1 MTDDGSA
8 LATRGRTLTD
18 GGLETSLIFLQ
29 RVDLPA
35 FAAFPLL
42 DTAAGR
48 RELTTYFQP
57 YLALAAERRA
67 SFILDTPT
75 WRANPDWGAQLGYS
89 GADLARI
96 DRDAVAFA
104 RELAG
109 ASNVADVR
117 VDGVVGPRGDGYV
130 VASPMTAD
138 VAEAYHRPQVEA
150 FAAAGADLVSAVTMS
165 YAAEGIGVARA
176 SASAGLPA
184 VISFTV
190 ETDGRLPDGTDLQSA
205 IDAVDAAAP
214 GAVAWFMVNCAH
226 PSHVAPAL
234 LSGGAWVSRIGA
246 LRANASMMSHAELDA
261 APELDEGDPADLG
274 IRYRALDAL
283 VGGFQVLGGC
293 CGTDVRH
300 VAAVDAAVPWRG
312 SAV

>member
-1 MTDDGSA
+1 MIDDPAPSQRVA
-8 LATRGRTLTD
+8 RALTD

-29 RVDLPA
+29 GVELPA

-42 DTAAGR
+42 DSADGR
-48 RELTTYFQP
+48 QALASYFQP
-57 YLALAAERRA
+57 YLALAGERRT

-75 WRANPDWGAQLGYS
+75 WRANPDWGAQLGY
-89 GADLARI
+89 GAADLARI

-104 RELAG
+104 RELA
-109 ASNVADVR
+109 ASSSVADVR
-117 VDGVVGPRGDGYV
+117 IDGVVGPRGDGYV
-130 VASPMTAD
+130 VAAPMTAAD
-138 VAEAYHRPQVEA
+138 AEAYHRAQVEA
-150 FAAAGADLVSAVTMS
+150 FASAGADLVSAITMS

-176 SASAGLPA
+176 AASAGLPA

-190 ETDGRLPDGTDLQSA
+190 ETDGRLPDGTELRSA
-205 IDAVDAAAP
+205 IDAVDTAAP

-234 LSGGAWVSRIGA
+234 NGGGAWVARIGG
-246 LRANASMMSHAELDA
+246 LRANASIMSHAELDA
-261 APELDEGDPADLG
+261 APALDDGDPADLG

-283 VGGFQVLGGC
+283 VGGLGVLGGC

-300 VAAVDAAVPWRG
+300 VAAVDAAIPRAG
-312 SAV
+312 SAT